1 MDDAIRIGR
10 LPPFAAATPAGRDH
24 TEQKVTRTG
33 NRARGSG
40 VTFVR
45 DREARMSDR
54 LAFDEFYLGTR
65 LQLLRQLTVMTGDGE
80 QAADVLQEAYA
91 RAWQRWRRVSNLA
104 DPAAWV
110 RTVAWRV
117 AISQHRRSLVAADR
131 LRRLLVPEAAVDRTP
146 DRDEALDLRA
156 ALRLLSPEHRR
167 ALVLYEMC
175 GLSVPQVAAETGVA
189 EGTVKSRLAR
199 ARTALAV
206 ALGPDYPTRNASA
219 PPVEGRM
226 S

>member
-1 MDDAIRIGR
+1 MNE
-10 LPPFAAATPAGRDH
+10 P
-24 TEQKVTRTG
+24 Q
-33 NRARGSG
+33 
-40 VTFVR
+40 
-45 DREARMSDR
+45 
-54 LAFDEFYLGTR
+54 AFDEFYLGTR
-65 LQLLRQLTVMTGDGE
+65 LHLLRQLTMMTGDAE

-91 RAWQRWRRVSNLA
+91 RAWQRWRRVSHLA

-131 LRRLLVPEAAVDRTP
+131 FRRLLIAEATIDRAH
-146 DRDEALDLRA
+146 DQEEALDLRA
-156 ALRLLSPEHRR
+156 ALRALSPEHRR

-175 GLSVPQVAAETGVA
+175 GLSVPQVAAETGVP

-199 ARTALAV
+199 ARTALAA
-206 ALGPDYPTRNASA
+206 ALGPDYQTQAASA
-219 PPVEGRM
+219 PGVERRT